1 MISNEK
7 VVNYK
12 VVDHSKIC
20 NFAFDH
26 FFISGCLY
34 NLKKN

>member
-7 VVNYK
+7 VINYK
-12 VVDHSKIC
+12 VVDHSEIC

-26 FFISGCLY
+26 FFHLR
-34 NLKKN
+34 LFV